1 MFKFFSGLERM
12 TSGKSEGDEL
22 RWYLANKEYVD
33 KIVMIQKE
41 RRHSPFMQLSTI
53 PKFANPD
60 LPDDKQGWG
69 KGGRIGGGEVS
80 HTFVFP
86 KNKKKYVISVY
97 VKKLPAMVGDW
108 EVYGVLNTVIRKL
121 IEQI

>member
-1 MFKFFSGLERM
+1 MNLKEFDSLVDLFFYKAAKENPNTDFLEW
-12 TSGKSEGDEL
+12 L
-22 RWYLANKEYVD
+22 N
-33 KIVMIQKE
+33 
-41 RRHSPFMQLSTI
+41 
-53 PKFANPD
+53 
-60 LPDDKQGWG
+60 
-69 KGGRIGGGEVS
+69 
-80 HTFVFP
+80 P